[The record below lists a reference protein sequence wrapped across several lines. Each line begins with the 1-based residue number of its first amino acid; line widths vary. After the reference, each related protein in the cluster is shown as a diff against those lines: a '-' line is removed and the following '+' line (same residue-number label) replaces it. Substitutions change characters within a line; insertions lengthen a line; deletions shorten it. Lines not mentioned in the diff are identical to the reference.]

1 MGPIL
6 DLRGGLPAEKERSKE
21 HKSDA
26 ALRALPCAGVPTA
39 ERRTTA
45 LGCPITIALSD
56 AFIPFAARLPLDFRH
71 LCSA

>member
-1 MGPIL
+1 
-6 DLRGGLPAEKERSKE
+6 
-21 HKSDA
+21 
-26 ALRALPCAGVPTA
+26 VPTA